1 LAEAKIEFF
10 TMMTQKEVDLA
21 SAEGDHILRQFPD
34 EPYRLLK
41 PIVVQVKRLG
51 DDDFLASFN
60 DANMEISGDSAQE
73 AFQNLAA
80 HILDVL
86 EVLEKGESALGPEP
100 ARQLAVLR
108 DHIAHEG

>member
-1 LAEAKIEFF
+1 MITEKELELA
-10 TMMTQKEVDLA
+10 A
-21 SAEGDHILRQFPD
+21 SECDYMLRHFPD

-41 PIVVQVKRLG
+41 PIVVRVKRLD
-51 DDDFLASFN
+51 DDDFLASFS
-60 DANMEISGDSAQE
+60 DANMAISGDSAQE

-86 EVLEKGESALGPEP
+86 EVLERGESALAPEP

-108 DHIAHEG
+108 DHIAHER

>member
-1 LAEAKIEFF
+1 MRSEKELDLTSIE
-10 TMMTQKEVDLA
+10 EDYA
-21 SAEGDHILRQFPD
+21 LRHFPG

-41 PIVVQVKRLG
+41 PITVQVKCLG
-51 DDDFLASFN
+51 DDDFLASFHA
-60 DANMEISGDSAQE
+60 ANMAISGDSVQE

-86 EVLEKGESALGPEP
+86 EVLEQEESTLGPEP

>member
-1 LAEAKIEFF
+1 MRSEKELDLRSIE
-10 TMMTQKEVDLA
+10 KEYT
-21 SAEGDHILRQFPD
+21 LRHFPG

-41 PIVVQVKRLG
+41 PITVQVKCLG
-51 DDDFLASFN
+51 EDDFLASFS
-60 DANMEISGDSAQE
+60 DADMAISGDSAQE

-86 EVLEKGESALGPEP
+86 EVFEQEESTLGPEP

-108 DHIAHEG
+108 DYIAHVG